1 MKAQKFTKF
10 LAMMLVVVL
19 LLGMIPFNAVAAV
32 IDFTDSSDGY
42 YNLISKKDWE
52 LAPGIK
58 ESEIVLNNDAGSHRQ
73 VAHVVEV
80 DLNNPYTK
88 VIPSTYK
95 MAEGLKNMDY

>member
-52 LAPGIK
+52 LAPAVGCGTHIAK
-58 ESEIVLNNDAGSHRQ
+58 PRGFFR
-73 VAHVVEV
+73 
-80 DLNNPYTK
+80 PYDNSPF
-88 VIPSTYK
+88 IQH
-95 MAEGLKNMDY
+95 